1 MNKHTRDINY
11 FGKPRSNRDPY
22 SHISDL
28 FNVDLQLTKYRN
40 FSSFKSDLNTK
51 KYLSKERN
59 FNKFISLLKAD
70 KSFLWTRYTL
80 SFILLIVVILTWVIV
95 STMNW
100 LNGLVTEFP
109 TLSVISVRI
118 FYPIATFVIFY
129 AFSSSPIPFTI
140 LRPNYL
146 RQYFNMSGK
155 YKLFDRNSK
164 IYNQMISAK
173 NYTEF
178 LDIEIDDLTFR
189 KIEILLTI
197 FRGLH
202 FSYFSWINYLFRTT
216 LIYLKNSAYTRSKE
230 GVITLYLQSSNYD
243 IEKFLNKYLS
253 IVTTILSIILC
264 LLAVV
269 LMVLHVKTII

>member
-1 MNKHTRDINY
+1 MKKHTRDIDY

-28 FNVDLQLTKYRN
+28 FNENLQLTKYRN
-40 FSSFKSDLNTK
+40 FSSFKSDLNAK
-51 KYLSKERN
+51 KYLSKKRN
-59 FNKFISLLKAD
+59 FKKFISLLKAD

-80 SFILLIVVILTWVIV
+80 SFILLIVVILTWIIV

-100 LNGLVTEFP
+100 LNGMLTEFP
-109 TLSVISVRI
+109 TISAISIRI
-118 FYPIATFVIFY
+118 FYPLATFVIFY
-129 AFSSSPIPFTI
+129 ALSSSPIPFTI

-155 YKLFDRNSK
+155 YKLFDRNSI
-164 IYNQMISAK
+164 IYHQIICAK

-178 LDIEIDDLTFR
+178 LEIEIDDLTFR

-216 LIYLKNSAYTRSKE
+216 LIYLKNSAYTRSKD

-253 IVTTILSIILC
+253 TATTILSIILC

-269 LMVLHVKTII
+269 LIVLHVKNII